1 MIIIGKRV
9 ENATKTHKITDFCS
23 NCSEKVSI
31 SIFLSFIFIVVVI
44 AHLLPL
50 SSLTVITIS
59 ITILFI
65 IFVFV
70 FRMNEPRLQIVISK
84 SICGFLLTW
93 IGSIGLQCYCCWRA
107 TVVFTN
113 FSWLFLCQWFNM
125 FFISFFFLFFFV
137 FIQYK
142 QKKSASSIICK
153 TT

>member
-9 ENATKTHKITDFCS
+9 ENATKTHNITDFCS
-23 NCSEKVSI
+23 NCFEKVSI
-31 SIFLSFIFIVVVI
+31 SILLFCFFFFELFIVVDI

-50 SSLTVITIS
+50 SSLII

-65 IFVFV
+65 IFLFV
-70 FRMNEPRLQIVISK
+70 FRMNEPSLRIVISK

-113 FSWLFLCQWFNM
+113 FSCSFLCQWFNM
-125 FFISFFFLFFFV
+125 FYFSFFV
-137 FIQYK
+137 FFVFL
-142 QKKSASSIICK
+142 S
-153 TT
+153 T